1 MFIIFMYLIQIK
13 VARIYIV
20 FQFIINMIVNI
31 YENYLFSKEKE
42 FVIDEVIEYLE
53 VKTKEQSEVLGKN
66 QKMTNKNFMIFIVTL
81 PLLLICIE
89 TDLLNVYL
97 KYSTLFFVLVIFRG
111 SLHLDI
117 TFKEIVLYTL
127 CNLILFCFV
136 VGFHLKMFIV
146 ILLITSIDQVILIRK
161 VKV

>member
-53 VKTKEQSEVLGKN
+53 VKTKEQSEVLSKN

-89 TDLLNVYL
+89 TDLLNV
-97 KYSTLFFVLVIFRG
+97 
-111 SLHLDI
+111 
-117 TFKEIVLYTL
+117 
-127 CNLILFCFV
+127 
-136 VGFHLKMFIV
+136 
-146 ILLITSIDQVILIRK
+146 
-161 VKV
+161 